1 MRMTHRF
8 REIVRAWPVLVAA
21 ATLSCDTPTGINPAD
36 YPNNPADAQFVVD
49 DVRRF
54 WAAYDAG
61 GRDGNATVFQKRYL
75 DSATSGLKNFINV
88 RSITAQSLVDV
99 VYVYRAYYDALRPVS
114 MAITTSDPAFAEVRA
129 NYARI
134 KELYSGAFFP
144 PVTLLFG
151 RFNTGGTTGSAGML
165 IGMEFY
171 GVDANAPVGGLS
183 AFARDNQ
190 FSLRNDFPPLVAH
203 EHAHI
208 LQIAAGAQGV
218 MDNATLLAKSLSEG
232 GADFVGELSSGR
244 ATYRRKYAFWQ
255 ARELEFWTE
264 FQRDMQGTDKR
275 RWLYNQGSATAEWP
289 GDLGYF
295 IGYRI
300 CQAFYAKA
308 ADKTMALK
316 ELIAQRDAFSILQRS
331 GYAGNGPLIPVPER

>member
-1 MRMTHRF
+1 LA
-8 REIVRAWPVLVAA
+8 IAGA
-21 ATLSCDTPTGINPAD
+21 LSCDSPTGIDPSDFPHNA
-36 YPNNPADAQFVVD
+36 ADAQFVVE

-61 GRDGNATVFQKRYL
+61 GRDGNAAVFQKRYL
-75 DSATSGLKNFINV
+75 DSASAGLRNFIAS
-88 RSITAQSLVDV
+88 RSITAQSLIDV
-99 VYVYRAYYDALRPVS
+99 VYVYRSYYDALRPAS
-114 MAITTSDPAFAEVRA
+114 LAITTSDPVFAEVRA

-134 KELYSGAFFP
+134 QQLYPGAFFP

-171 GVDANAPVGGLS
+171 GVDANAPVDGLGT
-183 AFARDNQ
+183 FARDNQ
-190 FSLRNDFPPLVAH
+190 FSLRHDFPPLVAH

-208 LQIAAGAQGV
+208 LQMAAGAPGV
-218 MDNATLLAKSLSEG
+218 RNNTTVLARALGEG

-244 ATYRRKYAFWQ
+244 ATYRRRYAVWQ

-264 FQRDMQGTDKR
+264 FKRDMQGTDER
-275 RWLYNQGSATAEWP
+275 RWLYNQGSATATWP

-295 IGYRI
+295 MGYRI
-300 CQAFYAKA
+300 AQAYYAQA
-308 ADKTMALK
+308 TDKKTALRD
-316 ELIAQRDAFSILQRS
+316 LIAHRDPSGILLRS
-331 GYAGNGPLIPVPER
+331 GYAGNGPFIPTPDR

>member
-1 MRMTHRF
+1 MTARL
-8 REIVRAWPVLVAA
+8 REIIRTWPALFAVV
-21 ATLSCDTPTGINPAD
+21 ATLSCDSPTGINPAD
-36 YPNNPADAQFVVD
+36 FPHNAADAQFVVE

-61 GRDGNATVFQKRYL
+61 GRDGNAAVFQTRYL
-75 DSATSGLKNFINV
+75 DSASAGLRNFIDT
-88 RSITAQSLVDV
+88 RTLTAQSLIDV
-99 VYVYRAYYDALRPVS
+99 VYVYRPYYDALRPVS
-114 MAITTSDPAFAEVRA
+114 LAITTSDPVFAEVRA

-134 KELYSGAFFP
+134 QQLYPGAFFP

-171 GVDANAPVGGLS
+171 GVDANAPLGGLS

-190 FSLRNDFPPLVAH
+190 FSLRTDFPPLVAH

-208 LQIAAGAQGV
+208 LQMAAGAPGV
-218 MDNATLLAKSLSEG
+218 TNKATLLAKALSEG
-232 GADFVGELSSGR
+232 GADFVGELSAGR
-244 ATYRRKYAFWQ
+244 ATYRRKYAVWQ

-264 FQRDMQGTDKR
+264 FKRDMQGTDER
-275 RWLYNQGSATAEWP
+275 RWLYNQGSATTEWP

-295 IGYRI
+295 MGYRI
-300 CQAFYAKA
+300 AQAYYAKA
-308 ADKTMALK
+308 TDKPTALK
-316 ELIAQRDAFSILQRS
+316 DLIAQRNPTSILQGS
-331 GYAGNGPLIPVPER
+331 GYSGSGPFIPTPDR